1 MGRQKKDKPMKI
13 RSYRDRFE
21 IAPYLLLLPV
31 FALFMMFTFI
41 PFFKTIVLSF
51 AYTNKR
57 GAFTSWAGIDNFIRV
72 FNGARFGKIMGNTFK
87 FAALV
92 GVGTLTT
99 SGILALLSATRERG
113 SRLYEVMFSIPMAVA
128 SVPASIIFEFLMRK
142 ENGIFNALLGTN
154 IAWLQDTK
162 WAMLSV
168 AFVTVWL
175 HIGTSFI
182 YLLVG
187 FRNVPQELIECAT
200 LDGAGP
206 VRKAFKLFIPL
217 ASPQIFFVVFL
228 NINTSFKAFGQIK
241 LLTGGGP
248 NYATHTIVY
257 EMYQHAMLNQ
267 RFETACVDAL
277 ILFSILFIAN
287 RLQNALENKVV
298 FYK

>member
-1 MGRQKKDKPMKI
+1 MGRQKKEKPMKI
-13 RSYRDRFE
+13 KTYRDRFE

-51 AYTNKR
+51 AYTNKK
-57 GAFTSWAGIDNFIRV
+57 GAFSSWAGIDNFIRV
-72 FNGARFGKIMGNTFK
+72 FKGARFGKIMGNTFK
-87 FAALV
+87 FAGLV
-92 GVGTLTT
+92 GVGTLTI

-168 AFVTVWL
+168 ALVTVWL

-228 NINTSFKAFGQIK
+228 NNNTSFKAFGQIK

-287 RLQNALENKVV
+287 RLQNALEEKVV